1 MKERKLWKV
10 QEHAFVQ
17 QDLIFKLTHSFP
29 RDELYGVTSQIRRS
43 SRSVGANLAETYRKS
58 DYPQHLILK
67 LTDADAEN
75 SETAYWLSVCIGC
88 EYCSPSQI
96 ANILDINSQIGRL
109 LHYMKH
115 NPTKFTYK

>member
-10 QEHAFVQ
+10 QDHAFVQ

-29 RDELYGVTSQIRRS
+29 REELYGVTSQIRRS
-43 SRSVGANLAETYRKS
+43 SRSVGANLAEAYRKS

-109 LHYMKH
+109 LHYMKL